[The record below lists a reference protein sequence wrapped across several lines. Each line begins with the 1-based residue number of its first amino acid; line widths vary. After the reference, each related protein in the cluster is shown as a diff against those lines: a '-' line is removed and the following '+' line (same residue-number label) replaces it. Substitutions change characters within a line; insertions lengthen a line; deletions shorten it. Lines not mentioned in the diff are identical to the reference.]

1 MSIQPAHKG
10 ISVIICCYN
19 SEKRIRPTLQHLK
32 AQQFHSE
39 INWEVIIVDN
49 LCTDETVA
57 SALNEWNN
65 FKIPLRIIREEEPGL
80 SKARKKGIMNAQ
92 FEYLIFCDDDNH
104 FYSEYLQQTWDI
116 FEIRPNV
123 KMIGGQGIPLPEGN
137 APVWLTQYASSYAA
151 APQKSTSGWTN
162 GVYGAGMAIR
172 QSCFMIL
179 LEAGFISYL
188 TDRKGN
194 SLSSGEDSEWCY
206 AFRMAGWNIWYEEN
220 MKFSHAIP
228 ENRLTWDYLIRLHKG
243 FSASYV
249 VLKVYE
255 SILTPEVSFSPFK
268 ELLYY
273 LALLIK
279 YYPKFKNA
287 QEGNKLILHYHGW
300 KIIAHHLWK
309 YLIER
314 NEKKKNIE
322 KLYAELKKMNT

>member
-1 MSIQPAHKG
+1 MEKITQKKRKTVLDVGCGEGFFLKGLETMGWQISGTDYSIAG
-10 ISVIICCYN
+10 IKLHNPSIAKKI
-19 SEKRIRPTLQHLK
+19 RIGSAENVLTELK
-32 AQQFHSE
+32 
-39 INWEVIIVDN
+39 
-49 LCTDETVA
+49 
-57 SALNEWNN
+57 
-65 FKIPLRIIREEEPGL
+65 K
-80 SKARKKGIMNAQ
+80 
-92 FEYLIFCDDDNH
+92 
-104 FYSEYLQQTWDI
+104 
-116 FEIRPNV
+116 
-123 KMIGGQGIPLPEGN
+123 
-137 APVWLTQYASSYAA
+137 
-151 APQKSTSGWTN
+151 
-162 GVYGAGMAIR
+162 
-172 QSCFMIL
+172 
-179 LEAGFISYL
+179 
-188 TDRKGN
+188 
-194 SLSSGEDSEWCY
+194 
-206 AFRMAGWNIWYEEN
+206 EN